1 MDPFAATLP
10 EKARALH
17 GDLARNFRQDGARF
31 EQLWRCLD
39 KNKRARVFLST
50 AGGNPPKVL
59 ISPQDTRLEIY
70 KIIPGLKLQEI
81 SDDNRLLD
89 LMRYRAECSLWE
101 QYNKGV
107 GDKPGDAA
115 FNEQSM
121 KVNSLHNSHRANP
134 LRYWLNIFSND
145 EEYIKRIQYPNRMKY
160 EETRALYSGSA
171 TTGTCLPRS
180 TGDLVLRRQHHM
192 LQSVNALFVNIMVVE
207 AAYRR
212 AKAVTAA
219 PIATPTGRAEE
230 AMKLFSALRIAYL
243 PDRISVQDVFENVI
257 QQKESYEDILY
268 LCRTDPFVL
277 ALSAHGMSRDRN
289 WCQTT
294 RARTCLLPQIGI
306 SASQSST

>member
-160 EETRALYSGSA
+160 EETRALQQPGPVYRGQ
-171 TTGTCLPRS
+171 
-180 TGDLVLRRQHHM
+180 LV
-192 LQSVNALFVNIMVVE
+192 
-207 AAYRR
+207 
-212 AKAVTAA
+212 T
-219 PIATPTGRAEE
+219 
-230 AMKLFSALRIAYL
+230 
-243 PDRISVQDVFENVI
+243 
-257 QQKESYEDILY
+257 
-268 LCRTDPFVL
+268 
-277 ALSAHGMSRDRN
+277 
-289 WCQTT
+289 
-294 RARTCLLPQIGI
+294 
-306 SASQSST
+306 

>member
-1 MDPFAATLP
+1 
-10 EKARALH
+10 
-17 GDLARNFRQDGARF
+17 
-31 EQLWRCLD
+31 
-39 KNKRARVFLST
+39 
-50 AGGNPPKVL
+50 
-59 ISPQDTRLEIY
+59 
-70 KIIPGLKLQEI
+70 
-81 SDDNRLLD
+81 
-89 LMRYRAECSLWE
+89 
-101 QYNKGV
+101 
-107 GDKPGDAA
+107 
-115 FNEQSM
+115 
-121 KVNSLHNSHRANP
+121 
-134 LRYWLNIFSND
+134 
-145 EEYIKRIQYPNRMKY
+145 
-160 EETRALYSGSA
+160 
-171 TTGTCLPRS
+171 
-180 TGDLVLRRQHHM
+180 M